1 MSKKPQLPLPLEPSS
16 DRFHMG
22 SSCLLRALPSVT
34 STAAELLSAGRWERT
49 GPELVHSS
57 IPMAGLGGIKMSH
70 HPSCIIPPSFF
81 RLEMLKGGEEEG
93 RLFCGGSSWE
103 PYPRSSRLVL
113 LQEAFLILGF
123 WWQGLELA
131 YKVQRGGSP
140 LNIYRHGRIGGEG
153 AGNKSRDPVLKRKRC
168 QGKTTKVPKV
178 VCPGRAGHSLVSP
191 GSPHVSFLALNS
203 LLSLTGK
210 CFLCVFSSSRT
221 HIN

>member
-1 MSKKPQLPLPLEPSS
+1 MSKKPQLPPPLEPSS

-22 SSCLLRALPSVT
+22 SSCLLRALPGVT
-34 STAAELLSAGRWERT
+34 STAAELLSAGRGERT

-81 RLEMLKGGEEEG
+81 RLEMFKGGEEEG

-113 LQEAFLILGF
+113 LQEAFLILSF

-140 LNIYRHGRIGGEG
+140 LNIYRHGRIGGGGGETSHG
-153 AGNKSRDPVLKRKRC
+153 IQFSREKDAKAKLQKSQRSFVL
-168 QGKTTKVPKV
+168 
-178 VCPGRAGHSLVSP
+178 AELV
-191 GSPHVSFLALNS
+191 
-203 LLSLTGK
+203 T
-210 CFLCVFSSSRT
+210 R
-221 HIN
+221 